1 MCCSGVPYDL
11 QGQCESSCNLRS
23 DRTQKRDFAPVDG
36 DATLERLAHLPVSSW
51 SYRNEPGVR
60 HMGPMAQDFRA
71 AFGLGNDDR
80 VIQTV
85 DANGV
90 TVAALQALY
99 QRVQRL
105 EQANASLA
113 SENRELRQRVGAL
126 ETR

>member
-1 MCCSGVPYDL
+1 
-11 QGQCESSCNLRS
+11 
-23 DRTQKRDFAPVDG
+23 
-36 DATLERLAHLPVSSW
+36 
-51 SYRNEPGVR
+51 
-60 HMGPMAQDFRA
+60 
-71 AFGLGNDDR
+71 LGNDDR